1 MALPAILGPVLGAA
15 TTFGL
20 GSIFG
25 GGGSSGGSAPGNAY
39 TQFAAQM
46 AAQNNPLTAAFQGL
60 SLMQG
65 ALAGAI
71 GQEATTK
78 ASAQLSIL
86 TEALQRAQK
95 DATLQASVA
104 GYGSGKGLDT
114 LYNLG
119 QAKLSTELQAPQFLA
134 QAGSAAL
141 AGENQLA
148 NQLGITNLGVRA
160 YQEQLR
166 GDIAKGQADTL
177 NSIAQTRAQNE
188 GLLAGGAQQFESQAQ
203 LDRVKTLGDLTRTK
217 ATTTAQAQLDKLR
230 TVGDLLRTKAS
241 TEGQAQLEQVRTLGD
256 LARTKAATKG
266 QLALK
271 QFGANQAIAGTRMF
285 A

>member
-1 MALPAILGPVLGAA
+1 MSFLGGIGTAVGGIFGGPAGAA
-15 TTFGL
+15 VGGGIGSALGGL
-20 GSIFG
+20 FG
-25 GGGSSGGSAPGNAY
+25 GGGGGGGSQPGDAY
-39 TQFAAQM
+39 QQFAAQM
-46 AAQNNPLTAAFQGL
+46 AAQNNPLTAAYQGL
-60 SLMQG
+60 SLLQG

-78 ASAQLSIL
+78 ASAQLSML

-104 GYGSGKGLDT
+104 GYASGKGLDT

-119 QAKLSTELQAPQFLA
+119 QARLATELQAPQLLA
-134 QAGSAAL
+134 QAGSASL
-141 AGENQLA
+141 AGQNQLA
-148 NQLGITNLGVRA
+148 NQLGMTNLGVRS

-166 GDIAKGQADTL
+166 GDVAKNQAETL
-177 NSIAQTRAQNE
+177 NQVYQTRAKNE
-188 GLLAGGAQQFESQAQ
+188 GLLALGAQQFESA
-203 LDRVKTLGDLTRTK
+203 
-217 ATTTAQAQLDKLR
+217 AQLDK
-230 TVGDLLRTKAS
+230 
-241 TEGQAQLEQVRTLGD
+241 VRTLGD

-271 QFGANQAIAGTRMF
+271 QFGANQALAGTRMF

>member
-1 MALPAILGPVLGAA
+1 MALPAILGGLA
-15 TTFGL
+15 TGIGGSIL
-20 GSIFG
+20 PSIFG
-25 GGGSSGGSAPGNAY
+25 GGGKNSQGNQPGDIY

-46 AAQNNPLTAAFQGL
+46 AAQNNPLTATYQGL
-60 SLMQG
+60 SLLQG

-78 ASAQLSIL
+78 ATAQLSQL
-86 TEALQRAQK
+86 SEALQRAQK

-104 GYGSGKGLDT
+104 GYASGKGLDT

-119 QAKLSTELQAPQFLA
+119 QANLATELQAPQFLA
-134 QAGSAAL
+134 QAGSASL

-148 NQLGITNLGVRA
+148 NQLGLTNIGVRS

-166 GDIAKGQADTL
+166 GDVAKNQAESL
-177 NSIAQTRAQNE
+177 NAIAQTRASNE
-188 GLLAGGAQQFESQAQ
+188 GLLALGAQQFENA
-203 LDRVKTLGDLTRTK
+203 
-217 ATTTAQAQLDKLR
+217 AQLDK
-230 TVGDLLRTKAS
+230 
-241 TEGQAQLEQVRTLGD
+241 VRTLGD

-271 QFGANQAIAGTRMF
+271 QFGANQALAGTRAF

>member
-1 MALPAILGPVLGAA
+1 MVLPAILGGVASAA
-15 TTFGL
+15 TGSLLGGL
-20 GSIFG
+20 FG
-25 GGGSSGGSAPGNAY
+25 GGGSSSGSQPGDAY

-46 AAQNNPLTAAFQGL
+46 AAQNNPLTAAYQGL
-60 SLMQG
+60 SLLQG
-65 ALAGAI
+65 ALAGSI
-71 GQEATTK
+71 GLEGSTK

-86 TEALQRAQK
+86 KEALERAQK
-95 DATLQASVA
+95 DATLQSSVA
-104 GYGSGKGLDT
+104 GYGAGKGLDT

-119 QAKLSTELQAPQFLA
+119 QAKISTELQAPQLLA

-148 NQLGITNLGVRA
+148 NQLGNTNIGVRA

-166 GDIAKGQADTL
+166 GDVAKNQAESL
-177 NSIAQTRAQNE
+177 NNIAQTRAQNE
-188 GLLAGGAQQFESQAQ
+188 GLLALGAQQFENA
-203 LDRVKTLGDLTRTK
+203 
-217 ATTTAQAQLDKLR
+217 AQLDK
-230 TVGDLLRTKAS
+230 
-241 TEGQAQLEQVRTLGD
+241 VRTLGD

-271 QFGANQAIAGTRMF
+271 QYGTNMALAGTRAF